1 MLCLVLSVFGIEGCG
16 PREPQKASSLLPFMF
31 SVDPTTWESSDLNG
45 AAQIVLPLENEMP
58 PQVIDYWNAAYPSYR
73 WHQIMMRAGLNHN
86 GHKNGGRMAIL
97 HLAIY
102 DALAASQNADQRSTV
117 ADNPELGRSASEFAA
132 LLRRSNYKAH
142 TVFYEPTKKGIF
154 VVRIMGQVRDFKRHL

>member
-1 MLCLVLSVFGIEGCG
+1 MSSYYLSS
-16 PREPQKASSLLPFMF
+16 KADDDIDDI
-31 SVDPTTWESSDLNG
+31 VDYT
-45 AAQIVLPLENEMP
+45 LEIWDEL
-58 PQVIDYWNAAYPSYR
+58 QT
-73 WHQIMMRAGLNHN
+73 H
-86 GHKNGGRMAIL
+86 
-97 HLAIY
+97 IY
-102 DALAASQNADQRSTV
+102 VTELYQFLQTL